1 MHPDLDRAAAW
12 TGLLRQL
19 PAEAAQPYSFDEFQ
33 RRARQRGRA
42 ARRVAGVTALAAALL
57 LALGVAALSMRFG
70 PPPAPPP
77 AAPAGAGRGAPLQ
90 PQGGA
95 RPDAMEHWL
104 AGLPSEPAVVRPAT
118 YAAVLRLEDHLAQ
131 VDDIL
136 NAARLEPHP
145 PERLLDLQRER
156 TRLVGT
162 LAQVRYAETLADDS
176 L

>member
-1 MHPDLDRAAAW
+1 MHPDVDRPAAW

-19 PAEAAQPYSFDEFQ
+19 PAETAQPYSFDEFQ
-33 RRARQRGRA
+33 RRARQRTRA
-42 ARRVAGVTALAAALL
+42 ARRMAGATALAAALL

-70 PPPAPPP
+70 PPQPPR
-77 AAPAGAGRGAPLQ
+77 AAPAGAGRGAPV
-90 PQGGA
+90 PPPAGV
-95 RPDAMEHWL
+95 RPEAMEHWL
-104 AGLPSEPAVVRPAT
+104 AGLPSEPAVVRPGT
-118 YAAVLRLEDHLAQ
+118 YAAVLRLEDRLAQ
-131 VDDIL
+131 VDDVL
-136 NAARLEPHP
+136 SAARLEPHP